1 MSSYVYA
8 TDAELPVWRGQWND
22 ANGTAIDL
30 SSATFTV
37 KLVNASSGVTVLT
50 KTSGVVGTSDGLV
63 TVTWATGELNVAVG
77 NYRLWLYART
87 GTSDRVFSP
96 DNLPTIGIVTAP
108 T

>member
-8 TDAELPVWRGQWND
+8 TDAELPTFRAQWND

-37 KLVNASSGVTVLT
+37 KLVNSTGTTALT
-50 KTSGVVGTSDGLV
+50 KTSGIVGTAGGLV
-63 TVTWATGELNVAVG
+63 TITWGVGELAIAVG
-77 NYRLWLYART
+77 TYRLWLYART
-87 GTSDRVFSP
+87 GSSDRVFSP
-96 DNLPTIGIVTAP
+96 DNLPIIGIVTAP